1 MEKPRFKNLA
11 QKKLA
16 DEVVKRVLHRRQ
28 MCRTA
33 APQAELQ
40 KFPNTRPAALVK
52 RRALL
57 PKLSKFG
64 LCGLV
69 LAAIPLNNRQH
80 RLPRSVALNASL
92 IF

>member
-11 QKKLA
+11 QEKLA
-16 DEVVKRVLHRRQ
+16 DEIVKRIVHRRQ
-28 MCRTA
+28 MSRTA

-40 KFPNTRPAALVK
+40 KFPNTCPAALIK

-69 LAAIPLNNRQH
+69 LAAIPLNNRQR
-80 RLPRSVALNASL
+80 RLPRSVALKARL
-92 IF
+92 IC